1 MACSPSPGDDESRHP
16 KQYSQ
21 IAPGCLRLPAQ
32 GLGSAITLRIW
43 FYVDGNRDR
52 KPTVVFQDRI
62 DAALGERTIDHLVD
76 SFLPVEV
83 RIDGESY
90 AVTVRV
96 YYSNHC
102 WTRTRKDEPEDAI
115 LFYEHHS
122 DWVDERVFCAT
133 RWEFS
138 LQLPEIVA
146 SLSHSLCLPGRS
158 KEIFYRVK
166 ADKTKGDHAGWYM
179 CARLDAI
186 QSKEEITLSI
196 RSVHYRTNRPEDT
209 RGGPQR
215 FWALFWD
222 FYKDLRAKHDWVVAG
237 ETKINPPA

>member
-1 MACSPSPGDDESRHP
+1 M
-16 KQYSQ
+16 
-21 IAPGCLRLPAQ
+21 
-32 GLGSAITLRIW
+32 
-43 FYVDGNRDR
+43 
-52 KPTVVFQDRI
+52 
-62 DAALGERTIDHLVD
+62 
-76 SFLPVEV
+76 EV

-96 YYSNHC
+96 HYSNHC
-102 WTRTRKDEPEDAI
+102 WTKTRKDESEDAI

-122 DWVDERVFCAT
+122 DWVDARVFCQT

-166 ADKTKGDHAGWYM
+166 ADKEKGGHAGWYV
-179 CARLDAI
+179 CARLNAI
-186 QSKEEITLSI
+186 QSKQEITLSI

-209 RGGPQR
+209 RGGPRR

-237 ETKINPPA
+237 ETKTNPRTNRGVWEEMPGLLSIPTLWWGPDGQKPLAAWALPLRDTGYRAPHGHPNKAPEPRQLAQGRAFGATCSFLYAIH